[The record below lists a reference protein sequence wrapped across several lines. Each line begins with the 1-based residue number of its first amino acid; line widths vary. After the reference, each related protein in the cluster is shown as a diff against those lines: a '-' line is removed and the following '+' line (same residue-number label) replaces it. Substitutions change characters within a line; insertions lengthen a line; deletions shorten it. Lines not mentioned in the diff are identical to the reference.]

1 MVVLIPVV
9 GLVFLLANA
18 LLETPVLDA
27 EKSTTYECGLTP
39 LQGLTRL
46 PLAIAFYLVGLLFL
60 VFDLELLLLI
70 PLSVTWIAGGPLPMT
85 VFVGLLFIL
94 AAGI

>member
-1 MVVLIPVV
+1 MSGFAVIVVLIPVV

-18 LLETPVLDA
+18 LLETSQMDA
-27 EKSTTYECGLTP
+27 EKSTTYECGFTP

-46 PLAIAFYLVGLLFL
+46 PLALAFYLVGLLFL

-70 PLSVTWIAGGPLPMT
+70 PLSVT
-85 VFVGLLFIL
+85 
-94 AAGI
+94 